1 MKKRVRR
8 MKVGSVGQFFQDACL
23 CGQEFE
29 KSFNGNVGSRRLLF
43 LDF

>member
-8 MKVGSVGQFFQDACL
+8 MKVQCFQDACL
-23 CGQEFE
+23 GGQEFE
-29 KSFNGNVGSRRLLF
+29 KPFRGNVGSRRLLF